1 MMSPLSSLLLAVAAF
16 ASITDVVAADAV
28 VSVGGRSITLPAPPS
43 YERVDGKDPK
53 MDQMRD
59 DLLGGT
65 NRYVARFEPAAG
77 SPDAAHG
84 REVTVQV
91 MKSIERQEIGERT
104 FLEVRDQMRRE
115 FKAAIDEVM
124 TKLEPQIQASGKKA
138 GENLGVEMA
147 LSASDMA
154 VLGIFDDS
162 SNSLG
167 FTMAMKV
174 KAKVGDKVEEQ
185 KVVTAGMTI
194 PVNGRLLYLYAVSD
208 FDDNSDREWAEKS
221 VVAWRDAVLT
231 ANPRVEGPSASLF
244 DWQQVGRSAGIGAA
258 IGGLVGLFSWLA
270 KKKKA
275 S

>member
-1 MMSPLSSLLLAVAAF
+1 
-16 ASITDVVAADAV
+16 
-28 VSVGGRSITLPAPPS
+28 
-43 YERVDGKDPK
+43 VDGKDPK
-53 MDQMRD
+53 MDQMRN

-65 NRYVARFEPAAG
+65 NRYVARFEPTAG

-104 FLEVRDQMRRE
+104 FSEVRDQMRRE
-115 FKAAIDEVM
+115 FKAAIDDTM
-124 TKLEPQIQASGKKA
+124 AKLGPQMQASGKKA

-174 KAKVGDKVEEQ
+174 NAKVGDKVEEQ

-221 VVAWRDAVLT
+221 VVTWRDAVLA

-244 DWQQVGRSAGIGAA
+244 DWYQVGRSAGIGAA
-258 IGGLVGLFSWLA
+258 LGGLVGLFSWLA

>member
-1 MMSPLSSLLLAVAAF
+1 MRSSFSILLAVAVVALC
-16 ASITDVVAADAV
+16 SNVVAADAV
-28 VSVGGRSITLPAPPS
+28 VSVGGRSITLPALPG
-43 YERVDGKDPK
+43 YERVDGQDPK
-53 MDQMRD
+53 MDQMRN

-65 NRYVARFEPAAG
+65 NRYVARFEPTAG
-77 SPDAAHG
+77 SPDAEHD
-84 REVTVQV
+84 RELTVQV

-104 FLEVRDQMRRE
+104 FSEVRDQMRRE
-115 FKAAIDEVM
+115 FKAAIDEVV
-124 TKLEPQIQASGKKA
+124 TKLGPQMQASGKKA

-174 KAKVGDKVEEQ
+174 NAKVGEKVETQ
-185 KVVTAGMTI
+185 KLVTAGMTI

-208 FDDNSDREWAEKS
+208 FDDNADREWAEKS
-221 VVAWRDAVLT
+221 VMAWRDTVLA
-231 ANPRVEGPSASLF
+231 ANPRIEGPSASLF
-244 DWQQVGRSAGIGAA
+244 DWYQVGRSAGIGAA